1 MIKLIAS
8 DIDGTL
14 LEKSGDSIS
23 ESMIE
28 IVKVLMDK
36 GIIFVAA
43 SGRQYDN
50 LRRLFSPIQDEIG
63 YIAENGS
70 QIYYKE
76 HTIMQKSIAPEVVRG
91 ILEDVYA
98 KDECEVVL
106 AGKKGTYIQPKGEFF
121 RHYMQEVLKYD
132 LQIVDDIFA
141 VEDEILKISIQDK
154 NGIDEAAVYFKEKW
168 GKTLS
173 VVTSGIIWMDLLT
186 FGVNKGSAMK
196 ALQEKLDIK
205 SEECIA
211 FGDNY
216 NDVEMFEAVGTSY
229 AMSTAEEEIRNMCN
243 KTTNNVENTL
253 LSILEDL

>member
-28 IVKVLMDK
+28 IVKVLIDK

-50 LRRLFSPIQDEIG
+50 LRRLFSPIKDQIG

-76 HTIMQKSIAPEVVRG
+76 HSIMQEPIAPEVVRG
-91 ILEDVYA
+91 ILEDVYE
-98 KDECEVVL
+98 KDECEVVMT
-106 AGKKGTYIQPKGEFF
+106 GKKGTYIQPKGEFF
-121 RHYMQEVLKYD
+121 RHYMEEVLKYD
-132 LQIVDDIFA
+132 LQIVDDILA

-173 VVTSGIIWMDLLT
+173 VVTSGIIWMDLLA
-186 FGVNKGSAMK
+186 FGVNKGSAMR

-216 NDVEMFEAVGTSY
+216 NDVEMFESVGTSY
-229 AMSTAEEEIRNMCN
+229 AMSNAEEDIRNMCN
-243 KTTNNVENTL
+243 KTTNSVENTL